1 MLRPNRAATLTRQLL
16 NRVGLMVDR
25 SHVVEDQD
33 ILEFQYVR
41 TSGWRMRRSFLSL
54 GVLEV

>member
-33 ILEFQYVR
+33 ILEFQICKDIWVADA
-41 TSGWRMRRSFLSL
+41 T
-54 GVLEV
+54 VIP

>member
-54 GVLEV
+54 GLLEV